1 MTSRSTSLVPPP
13 NRISGETRYSRSK
26 KFADAQAV
34 RPEHVDGEVGDP
46 LPQLAGE
53 DLLDADLDAGD
64 ATAVEHRR
72 GLVAHQLGD
81 LDVGLGLGEAAAER
95 RIR

>member
-13 NRISGETRYSRSK
+13 KRISGDTRYSRSK
-26 KFADAQAV
+26 KLPDAQSV
-34 RPEHVDGEVGDP
+34 RPEQIDGKVGDP
-46 LPQLAGE
+46 LAQLAGE
-53 DLLDADLDAGD
+53 DLLDADLHGGD

-81 LDVGLGLGEAAAER
+81 FDVGLGLREAATER